1 MADSTP
7 KLDARQIIFQP
18 LYIPLTSA
26 LGFAFILALFAWN
39 YPVPGDPVGQKFVS
53 VPEFWVWI
61 SLLGLMSAFL
71 TIVFAPLWKQF
82 MDLFKE
88 QIANQPPGQRSGLIL
103 MVIIGTLVYI
113 FLIALV
119 YGITLSVRLEF
130 ETGFPLGHSERI
142 RLIYIYA
149 LITLLPLMAAILLV
163 YKGVLDQA
171 AKISP
176 AAGDEA
182 RLLEIANE
190 LLRYRNL
197 LQNYLLIAGIIVS
210 IVPIATA
217 TLRSILIT
225 TGFATEQ
232 NFPITVVMSYGL
244 FFTLVLV
251 LFYAPTH
258 LLLTETSRK
267 LRDVFCP
274 INSLSGME
282 ASLRQRKSLDEW
294 LQTNIGLAQNLKAG
308 IFALSP
314 LISSFVASVLGIK

>member
-1 MADSTP
+1 MANTTS

-18 LYIPLTSA
+18 LYIPVTSA
-26 LGFAFILALFAWN
+26 IGFALVLALFVWN
-39 YPVPGDPVGQKFVS
+39 YPLPGDPIGQKFVS

-82 MDLFKE
+82 IDLFKE
-88 QIANQPPGQRSGLIL
+88 QAADQRSDQRLGLIL
-103 MVIIGTLVYI
+103 MILVGTVVYV
-113 FLIALV
+113 FLIVFV

-130 ETGFPLGHSERI
+130 ETGFPLGHSERV
-142 RLIYIYA
+142 RVLYIYTF
-149 LITLLPLMAAILLV
+149 ITLLPLMAAILLV
-163 YKGVLDQA
+163 YKGVLDKA
-171 AKISP
+171 NKISS
-176 AAGDEA
+176 AAGNEVK
-182 RLLEIANE
+182 LLKIAND

-210 IVPIATA
+210 IVPVATA

-225 TGFATEQ
+225 TGYATEQ
-232 NFPITVVMSYGL
+232 NFPIIVVMSYGL
-244 FFTLVLV
+244 FFTMVLV

-267 LRDVFCP
+267 LRDVLCP
-274 INSLSGME
+274 IDSLSTLE
-282 ASLRQRKSLDEW
+282 ENLQRRESLDEW
-294 LQTNIGLAQNLKAG
+294 LQTNIGLTQNLKAG
-308 IFALSP
+308 IVALSP